1 MPFIYGV
8 MQEEYGRL
16 CRKKEQYRE
25 ILADKSKPLEE
36 RERVKKY
43 RKSVRVDMKL
53 IEKVLSKKDQRI
65 AKKNAKKE
73 REGQYVVNVI
83 R

>member
-1 MPFIYGV
+1 MPFIYDV
-8 MQEEYGRL
+8 MLEEYSRL
-16 CRKKEQYRE
+16 CRKKEQYKA
-25 ILADKSKPLEE
+25 ILADKSKPPEE
-36 RERVKKY
+36 RERVKNY
-43 RKSVRVDMKL
+43 RKSVRIDIKI

-73 REGQYVVNVI
+73 REGQYAVNVI

>member
-1 MPFIYGV
+1 MPYIYGV
-8 MQEEYGRL
+8 LQEEYGRL
-16 CRKKEQYRE
+16 CRKKEQYKA
-25 ILADKSKPLEE
+25 ILADESKSLEE
-36 RERVKKY
+36 LDRVKKY

-65 AKKNAKKE
+65 AKKNARKE